1 MCFWT
6 GVNRLNQTLGAMQK
20 HVQVPGEDRRAAERR
35 SGEER
40 RRMGEN
46 RLQRVRS
53 RAINQS
59 DRRLGEER
67 RGADGPGVFA
77 LLRHRWRRW
86 RLNTPDEAS
95 G

>member
-1 MCFWT
+1 
-6 GVNRLNQTLGAMQK
+6 
-20 HVQVPGEDRRAAERR
+20 
-35 SGEER
+35 
-40 RRMGEN
+40 MGEN

-53 RAINQS
+53 RAVNES